1 MFNEMGM
8 PRWWLRLVVAFSVCA
23 QLTSGY
29 FEEKRRPIYLN
40 GLVGSFVV
48 FNCKIQFPL
57 DTPVPYIL
65 HWYKDVSVYTLMT
78 IIENQ
83 KRIFMQ

>member
-1 MFNEMGM
+1 MFSELRIVN
-8 PRWWLRLVVAFSVCA
+8 WWLGAIILSSICA
-23 QLTSGY
+23 QFSSGY

-57 DTPVPYIL
+57 DTPLPYIL
-65 HWYKDVSVYTLMT
+65 HWYKDVSPHCEKQAL
-78 IIENQ
+78 I
-83 KRIFMQ
+83 